1 MGKIKI
7 AFIIDTEGWAFENI
21 AQNLIPYL
29 NEFEID
35 IIPGRI
41 FEGNMARLFLYCQ
54 KYDIIHFLWRG
65 YLSLIDN
72 ANLKYEVEKYYV
84 ITFDEIKNKYI

>member
-41 FEGNMARLFLYCQ
+41 FEGNMLRLFLYCQ
-54 KYDIIHFLWRG
+54 KYDIICMLFFG
-65 YLSLIDN
+65 
-72 ANLKYEVEKYYV
+72 EVSKWS
-84 ITFDEIKNKYI
+84 